1 MGQFEK
7 MRIPEVADGK
17 VNNLK
22 QFNEQARANEARLS
36 AEIAD
41 SKEGSGFDELAIDH
55 EDSIEFVPFKNRK
68 MSPGQ
73 LAKIAKGRKVIG
85 FGLLNRAS

>member
-41 SKEGSGFDELAIDH
+41 SKEELGFDELAIDY
-55 EDSIEFVPFKNRK
+55 EDNIEFVPFKDRNI
-68 MSPGQ
+68 SSDQ
-73 LAKIAKGRKVIG
+73 LVKIAKRRKVIG